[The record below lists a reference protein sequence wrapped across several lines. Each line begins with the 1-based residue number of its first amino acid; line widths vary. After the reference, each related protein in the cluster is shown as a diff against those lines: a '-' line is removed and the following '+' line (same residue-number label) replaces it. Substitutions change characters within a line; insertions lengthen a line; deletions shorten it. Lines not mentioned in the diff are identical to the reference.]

1 MTSPLSS
8 HQLKPKVTPLDDDLV
23 EVSLTLPD
31 DLVHD
36 FLLVLD
42 SLTSLATI
50 VRAKT
55 RLAKYK
61 DKSQDIFEQE
71 RLNERDAFY
80 ARVVNLYD
88 CHIARGIK
96 RDAAIK
102 LISQELRKEKH
113 VWSSVELVRSALV
126 AGGRPRSVSRN
137 RRSK

>member
-1 MTSPLSS
+1 MTSPFSN
-8 HQLKPKVTPLDDDLV
+8 HQLNPKVTPLADDLV

-42 SLTSLATI
+42 SLTNLATI

-55 RLAKYK
+55 RLARYK
-61 DKSQDIFEQE
+61 DKADDILQAE
-71 RLNERDAFY
+71 RFKERDAFFY

-88 CHIARGIK
+88 CHMARGLK

-113 VWSSVELVRSALV
+113 PWASIELVRSSLV
-126 AGGRPRSVSRN
+126 AGGRPRQR
-137 RRSK
+137 KT

>member
-8 HQLKPKVTPLDDDLV
+8 HQLNPKVTPLDNDLV
-23 EVSLTLPD
+23 EVTLTLPD

-50 VRAKT
+50 VRSKT

-61 DKSQDIFEQE
+61 DKADDFLQE
-71 RLNERDAFY
+71 ERFQERDAFY

-96 RDAAIK
+96 RTAAIK

-113 VWSSVELVRSALV
+113 VWSSIELVRSALV
-126 AGGRPRSVSRN
+126 AGGRPGQRRN
-137 RRSK
+137 S